1 MNDTKLLEVYNKLL
15 DTDTRLSVL
24 QCLDIEMSS
33 FNPADFNSARTV
45 LAGVSLLVSDFRSD
59 ISQVLE
65 MFNL

>member
-1 MNDTKLLEVYNKLL
+1 MNDTKLLEIYNKLL
-15 DTDTRLSVL
+15 DIDTRLSVL

-33 FNPADFNSARTV
+33 FNSADFNSARTV
-45 LAGVSLLVSDFRSD
+45 LSGVSLLVSDFMSD

>member
-1 MNDTKLLEVYNKLL
+1 MNDIKLLEIYNKLL
-15 DTDTRLSVL
+15 DMDTRLSVL

-33 FNPADFNSARTV
+33 FDSADFNSARTV
-45 LAGVSLLVSDFRSD
+45 LLGVSLLVSDFRSD